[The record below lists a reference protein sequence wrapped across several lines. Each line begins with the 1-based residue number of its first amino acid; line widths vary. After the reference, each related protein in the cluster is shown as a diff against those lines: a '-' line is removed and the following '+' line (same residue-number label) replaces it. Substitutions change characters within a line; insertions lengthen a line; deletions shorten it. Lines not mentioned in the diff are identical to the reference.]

1 MQSRLFSL
9 EEENASLRRV
19 AEIELPREIDSLKH
33 QARRG
38 MRPSLPL
45 VSPKTPA
52 HILLFLLWGPQC
64 NNASIKQPYENVS

>member
-9 EEENASLRRV
+9 EEVNASLRRV

-38 MRPSLPL
+38 MRPPLPPVSL
-45 VSPKTPA
+45 KTLA
-52 HILLFLLWGPQC
+52 YILLFLFGD
-64 NNASIKQPYENVS
+64 NSVTV